1 MSTND
6 LLLSVQNLTVAYGA
20 VEALHNVSLELPKGR
35 IVSVIGPNGAGKS
48 TLLATLMG
56 LMPYQGQISSGLIP
70 TKRKWRVETLVA
82 HGISLVPESRELF
95 GQMKVE
101 DNLVLGAY
109 SRYTQGHRDQAQSLE
124 EVYEW
129 FPRLY
134 ERRQQYASTLSGGER
149 QMLAIG
155 RALMA
160 KPSVLMLDEP
170 SLGLAPLIVVE
181 ILEIV
186 QKLRDAGV
194 SILLVE
200 QNARAA
206 LRISDYGYVLETG
219 QVVLEGEAQSLLH
232 DPQVV
237 SSYLG
242 MKA

>member
-1 MSTND
+1 MTLTTD
-6 LLLSVQNLTVAYGA
+6 LLRVQNVSVSYGS
-20 VEALHNVSLELPKGR
+20 VEALHNINLALPKGQ
-35 IVSVIGPNGAGKS
+35 IISVIGANGAGKS
-48 TLLATLMG
+48 TLLNTLMG
-56 LMPYQGQISSGLIP
+56 LLPYQGQITSGLVP
-70 TKRKWRVETLVA
+70 PKRKWRVEMLVA
-82 HGISLVPESRELF
+82 HGIALVPETRELF
-95 GQMKVE
+95 GQMTVE
-101 DNLVLGAY
+101 DNLTLGAY
-109 SRYTQGHRDQAQSLE
+109 SRYIQGHRDQDTSLA

-134 ERRQQYASTLSGGER
+134 ERKEQYANTLSGGER

-186 QKLRDAGV
+186 QKLRDVGV

-206 LRISDYGYVLETG
+206 LRISDYGYVLEMG
-219 QVVLEGEAQSLLH
+219 QVVLEGKAQELLH
-232 DPQVV
+232 NPQIV

-242 MKA
+242 VKG

>member
-1 MSTND
+1 MSTTE
-6 LLLSVQNLTVAYGA
+6 LLLSVQNLTVAYGS
-20 VEALHNVSLELPKGR
+20 VEALHNVSLELPKGH

-56 LMPYQGQISSGLIP
+56 LMPYQGQISSGLVP

-170 SLGLAPLIVVE
+170 SLGLAPLIVME

>member
-1 MSTND
+1 MSSND
-6 LLLSVQNLTVAYGA
+6 LLVVDKLSVAYGS
-20 VEALHNVSLELPKGR
+20 VEALHEVSLRLGAGQ
-35 IVSVIGPNGAGKS
+35 IVSVIGSNGAGKS

-56 LMPYQGQISSGLIP
+56 LMPYQGLIQSTLVP
-70 TKRKWRVETLVA
+70 SKRKWRVETLVA
-82 HGISLVPESRELF
+82 HGVVLVPETRELF

-109 SRYTQGHRDQAQSLE
+109 SRYTQGHRDQVHSLQ
-124 EVYEW
+124 EVYDW

-134 ERRQQYASTLSGGER
+134 ERRHQYANTLSGGER

-186 QKLRDAGV
+186 QKLRDSGV

-219 QVVLEGEAQSLLH
+219 RVVLEGEAQGLLH
-232 DPQVV
+232 NPQVV

-242 MKA
+242 LKT

>member
-1 MSTND
+1 MSESQ
-6 LLLSVQNLTVAYGA
+6 LLLRVENLSVAYGS
-20 VEALHNVSLELPKGR
+20 VEALHNVSLALPKGQ
-35 IVSVIGPNGAGKS
+35 IISVIGSNGAGKS
-48 TLLATLMG
+48 TLLMTLMG
-56 LMPYQGQISSGLIP
+56 LLPYQGQISSALVA

-82 HGISLVPESRELF
+82 HGMALVPETRELF

-109 SRYTQGHRDQAQSLE
+109 SRYTQGHRDQAQSLQ
-124 EVYEW
+124 EVYDW

-134 ERRQQYASTLSGGER
+134 ERRHQYANTLSGGER

-186 QKLRDAGV
+186 QKLRNVGV

-219 QVVLEGEAQSLLH
+219 QVVLEGAAESLLH
-232 DPQVV
+232 NPQVA

-242 MKA
+242 VKA